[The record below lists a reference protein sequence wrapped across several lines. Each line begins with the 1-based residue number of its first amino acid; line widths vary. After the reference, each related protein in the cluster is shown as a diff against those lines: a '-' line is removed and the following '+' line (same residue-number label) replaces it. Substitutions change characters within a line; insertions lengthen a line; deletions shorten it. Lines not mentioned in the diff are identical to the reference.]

1 VVCPRPPSFLVCV
14 AFHNFAQLPVRL
26 SLSLSLSLFLSVWLL
41 LVRLLLLLQR
51 VFFSLFGLFVSFGGF
66 LPGGLRPG
74 RDRVCVCVFRVFLC
88 GVLEERKRED
98 VEERPRL
105 CVDGCCLVSDQSV
118 AVAGNCSHEA
128 ASCCSRQG

>member
-1 VVCPRPPSFLVCV
+1 
-14 AFHNFAQLPVRL
+14 
-26 SLSLSLSLFLSVWLL
+26 
-41 LVRLLLLLQR
+41 
-51 VFFSLFGLFVSFGGF
+51 VSFGGF

-105 CVDGCCLVSDQSV
+105 CVDGCCLVSDQVRSGVV
-118 AVAGNCSHEA
+118 AQQEGNCACWSYACVVREQEDA
-128 ASCCSRQG
+128 LV